1 MDRDVGAG
9 CTRAEEIFEIVGVP
23 EGLREVLALEDGADV
38 EEAGFIVVGA
48 EEEGLFDE
56 LAVQGTSVV
65 VAEDDGGVD
74 GWREGLRA

>member
-1 MDRDVGAG
+1 M
-9 CTRAEEIFEIVGVP
+9 
-23 EGLREVLALEDGADV
+23 ALEDGADA

-56 LAVQGTSVV
+56 LAVQGASAV